1 MLSAGDQM
9 GYWEPRVLPP
19 ATSSH
24 SSHLHHHRTNMD
36 LRKFVSK
43 PFKKLKHRLAERSRK
58 RGGGS
63 GSESDRDRR
72 EANIEGT
79 EASQRSSRLHSE
91 VEVAESQ
98 APAQP
103 LDGPNRERDSNDVK
117 GKKVDRV
124 DSPISPPP
132 ILPDGGSESK

>member
-1 MLSAGDQM
+1 MSADDQM
-9 GYWEPRVLPP
+9 GHLESRVLPP
-19 ATSSH
+19 ATSAH
-24 SSHLHHHRTNMD
+24 SSHIHQHRTNMG
-36 LRKFVSK
+36 LGKTLLK
-43 PFKKLKHRLAERSRK
+43 PLKKLRHRLAERSRK

-98 APAQP
+98 TPAQP
-103 LDGPNRERDSNDVK
+103 LDGPNREGYPNDVK
-117 GKKVDRV
+117 VKKVGRV

-132 ILPDGGSESK
+132 IPPDGGSKSV

>member
-1 MLSAGDQM
+1 M
-9 GYWEPRVLPP
+9 GLGK
-19 ATSSH
+19 T
-24 SSHLHHHRTNMD
+24 L
-36 LRKFVSK
+36 LK
-43 PFKKLKHRLAERSRK
+43 PFKKLRHRLAEGSRK

-72 EANIEGT
+72 EANTEGT
-79 EASQRSSRLHSE
+79 EASQSSRLHSE

-103 LDGPNRERDSNDVK
+103 LDGPNREGDSNDVK

-124 DSPISPPP
+124 DSAISPPP
-132 ILPDGGSESK
+132 ILPDGGSESM